1 MDDNKIRSN
10 WVFDWL
16 TNFGSEIVNIELITI
31 WFDKMTL
38 EFNQIGSIDLQIKVQ
53 ILQEGVPNGGKS
65 HVTLVDLAPV
75 LHHLLTLLQV
85 PSKSYHKMSNEKPLI
100 DYNKNVMMR
109 NEHYLVIFGQK
120 LVRTKITI
128 RE

>member
-1 MDDNKIRSN
+1 
-10 WVFDWL
+10 
-16 TNFGSEIVNIELITI
+16 
-31 WFDKMTL
+31 
-38 EFNQIGSIDLQIKVQ
+38 
-53 ILQEGVPNGGKS
+53 VPNGGKS